1 MPSDPNDA
9 NAAIEIKLDAAAAR
23 TEEINGSFGF
33 LVENVIEM
41 KRVHLQVI
49 SLGKG
54 DDGSSDDDKS
64 NDDKGMRFLL
74 GTTEAGL
81 RVDVE
86 LLGVDASNGKGNPI
100 SFQAV
105 TAVGISAGTGK
116 LDVEVTLPKKLKN
129 AKIFEFRV
137 EHGHGTLKHFG
148 TIVVDIRDSKNLGA
162 GQ

>member
-1 MPSDPNDA
+1 MDDETSFTSDAELAVHDTNITDLA
-9 NAAIEIKLDAAAAR
+9 TNIQDTLD
-23 TEEINGSFGF
+23 TTT
-33 LVENVIEM
+33 EM

-49 SLGKG
+49 DLGKGKG
-54 DDGSSDDDKS
+54 DDGSSDDGKS

-74 GTTEAGL
+74 GATEAGL
-81 RVDVE
+81 RVDVT
-86 LLGVDASNGKGNPI
+86 LLGVDASNAKGNSI

-105 TAVGISAGTGK
+105 TAAGISAGTGK

-137 EHGHGTLKHFG
+137 EHDHGTHKHYG
-148 TIVVDIRDSKNLGA
+148 TIVVDRRDSKNLGA